1 MYFLVMNGHRCCAT
15 FENTTTPVP
24 PFPKD
29 QEVHILHQIHKQRD
43 FSLFWHFISELTHYE
58 NQRVPLSRL
67 PKNNDPRFYLFPV
80 SGIECPVCT
89 NVPGLRA
96 GKCDSGKV
104 PNVTCPDG
112 LDQCISLK
120 GKMTLFTLTLDIELK
135 NCSNNLLCDS
145 ASDYNGKNVT
155 AKNLPPPPPPPSPPP
170 PLSEGDSHINYT
182 LGMLGVWC
190 KCSEFGLGQC
200 EF

>member
-1 MYFLVMNGHRCCAT
+1 M
-15 FENTTTPVP
+15 
-24 PFPKD
+24 
-29 QEVHILHQIHKQRD
+29 
-43 FSLFWHFISELTHYE
+43 
-58 NQRVPLSRL
+58 
-67 PKNNDPRFYLFPV
+67 
-80 SGIECPVCT
+80 CT

-112 LDQCISLK
+112 LDQCMSLK
-120 GKMTLFTLTLDIELK
+120 GKMTVLTLTLDMELK

-155 AKNLPPPPPPPSPPP
+155 AKNLPPP
-170 PLSEGDSHINYT
+170 LSEGDSHINYT

-190 KCSEFGLGQC
+190 KCSEFGLG
-200 EF
+200 